1 MPISSAATI
10 APSRSIW
17 TYNLPNMDLRA
28 HKEALVNLKTPLQ
41 GVFLV
46 VLCILAFIVWLG
58 LLVVA
63 TKLLMG

>member
-1 MPISSAATI
+1 
-10 APSRSIW
+10 
-17 TYNLPNMDLRA
+17 MDLRA

-46 VLCILAFIVWLG
+46 VLCVLAFIVWLG

>member
-1 MPISSAATI
+1 
-10 APSRSIW
+10 
-17 TYNLPNMDLRA
+17 MDLRA
-28 HKEALVNLKTPLQ
+28 HKEALANLKTPLQ